1 MELLQEYTT
10 KRQHGNVR
18 HGRCTFINFARAL
31 DTYLGTMNLL
41 KGDGMVTP
49 NGLKISKHIRGHKY
63 HYQIPEVHQIR
74 INDDLLEDSLAF
86 LKGKEF
92 VFHLPFRI
100 IDWILNHQVSFLI
113 FFSSRH
119 Q

>member
-1 MELLQEYTT
+1 
-10 KRQHGNVR
+10 
-18 HGRCTFINFARAL
+18 
-31 DTYLGTMNLL
+31 
-41 KGDGMVTP
+41 MVTP
-49 NGLKISKHIRGHKY
+49 NGLKNSKHIRGHKY

-74 INDDLLEDSLAF
+74 INDDLLEDSWAF
-86 LKGKEF
+86 LKGNEF

-100 IDWILNHQVSFLI
+100 IDWILNHQVSFLF